1 MADLQ
6 TLVQAIPDAN
16 DGNIISSD
24 YHNTI
29 KAALL
34 AIANQLGGAGGGS
47 GTLTLQPNFIS
58 ISAKP
63 WKVNIGVAEDPGPP
77 GADGFIPVMLP
88 DGATIQSMT
97 VTGARTSNDRGNV
110 TLLAIPVAGG
120 GAGGTTLIQIDL
132 STAGNPFTL
141 QGFPN
146 PTKSN
151 LSAAA
156 LQQML
161 LVQNSQFKYVVEATA
176 EILPATPPA
185 TLLINAVQI
194 AYTTGS

>member
-1 MADLQ
+1 MASIQ
-6 TLVQAIPDAN
+6 TLVNAIPDAN
-16 DGNIISSD
+16 DGGIISSD

-34 AIANQLGGAGGGS
+34 AIANQLAGAGGAS

-58 ISAKP
+58 VSAKP
-63 WKVNIGVAEDPGPP
+63 WSISIGVAADPGPP

-88 DGATIQSMT
+88 DGVIIQSMT
-97 VTGARTSNDRGNV
+97 VTGSRTSNDRGNV
-110 TLLAIPVAGG
+110 TLLAIPIAG

-132 STAGNPFTL
+132 STGGNPFTL
-141 QGFPN
+141 TGFPN
-146 PTKSN
+146 PTISA

-161 LVQNSQFKYVVEATA
+161 LIQNSQFKYVVEATA
-176 EILPATPPA
+176 EVLPTTGAG
-185 TLLINAVQI
+185 TLLINAIQI